1 MSSHK
6 LTSYR
11 ASLVEV
17 LKAQIKSE
25 RVEPGL
31 EGVIELA
38 ESVALK
44 ASFACHAFWLD
55 TVSFVLHG
63 TSAAWHSS
71 STECF
76 HVVYCK
82 AATA

>member
-1 MSSHK
+1 M
-6 LTSYR
+6 SYR

-44 ASFACHAFWLD
+44 ASFACYALFDWYS
-55 TVSFVLHG
+55 VFG
-63 TSAAWHSS
+63 IAWH
-71 STECF
+71 
-76 HVVYCK
+76 K
-82 AATA
+82 RGLA